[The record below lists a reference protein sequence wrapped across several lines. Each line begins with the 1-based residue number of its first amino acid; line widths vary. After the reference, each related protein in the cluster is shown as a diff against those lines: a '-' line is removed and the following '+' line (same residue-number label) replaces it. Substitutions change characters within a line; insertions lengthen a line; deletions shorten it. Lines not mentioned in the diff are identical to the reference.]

1 MTLGKKNTLIYGS
14 SIVAILIICMTLV
27 FYTSKKIII
36 NQGVLRAETVLKMF
50 ESSLNSKQNYSDINL
65 DFQSELNEMKKD
77 IPSLIDFVIYDMNT
91 KKAIASSDQKKLNKD
106 ADSEDIESAKQDIT
120 KLIIVNENKQ
130 LIVDVTAPLH
140 LNSKI
145 NYVSGI
151 KISLASEMAN
161 INNLLTKIILL
172 GLFSTILS
180 LIVLWYFN
188 IRNTSRKVIALMKVS
203 NEISN
208 GNLTI
213 KAKPE
218 GNDEITEL
226 ANNINLMSESLYKII
241 KNVNLRVIDLINNS
255 NKLATQT
262 EDSSKD
268 MEIVNKL
275 IIKLGESSFEQ
286 NKEAKI
292 GIENLNSLANQ
303 INNIMNTISKIEY
316 DTKRLAN

>member
-36 NQGVLRAETVLKMF
+36 NQGALRAETVLKMF

-91 KKAIASSDQKKLNKD
+91 KKSIASSDQKKLNKD
-106 ADSEDIESAKQDIT
+106 ADSEDIESAKQNIT

-151 KISLASEMAN
+151 KISLATEMSS

-180 LIVLWYFN
+180 LIVL
-188 IRNTSRKVIALMKVS
+188 
-203 NEISN
+203 
-208 GNLTI
+208 
-213 KAKPE
+213 
-218 GNDEITEL
+218 
-226 ANNINLMSESLYKII
+226 
-241 KNVNLRVIDLINNS
+241 
-255 NKLATQT
+255 
-262 EDSSKD
+262 
-268 MEIVNKL
+268 
-275 IIKLGESSFEQ
+275 
-286 NKEAKI
+286 
-292 GIENLNSLANQ
+292 
-303 INNIMNTISKIEY
+303 
-316 DTKRLAN
+316 

>member
-36 NQGVLRAETVLKMF
+36 NQGALRAETVLKMF
-50 ESSLNSKQNYSDINL
+50 ESSLNSKQNYTDINL

-106 ADSEDIESAKQDIT
+106 ADLEDIESAKQNIT

-172 GLFSTILS
+172 GLFSTVLS

-188 IRNTSRKVIALMKVS
+188 IRNTSRKIIALMEVS

-292 GIENLNSLANQ
+292 GIENLNSLV
-303 INNIMNTISKIEY
+303 IKLIT
-316 DTKRLAN
+316 L